1 MGKISLR
8 LEARLPEWWEVEGP
22 GSILDPGDAELLERD
37 LYLKHLRDQD
47 PSVGNSVPTSE
58 GGCGY
63 SVQS

>member
-8 LEARLPEWWEVEGP
+8 LEARLPEWWEVERP
-22 GSILDPGDAELLERD
+22 GSILDPGDTKLLERD
-37 LYLKHLRDQD
+37 IYPERLRDQNTPMENSYFD
-47 PSVGNSVPTSE
+47 PE